1 MLNETE
7 KFERMIEAEEREEE
21 LQGMFSEGRIALT
34 LERYTELIRYKHRL
48 ELLEEQQEQERRDS
62 LPF

>member
-7 KFERMIEAEEREEE
+7 KFERMLEEEELQEE
-21 LQGMFSEGRIALT
+21 LQGMLSEGRIALT

-48 ELLEEQQEQERRDS
+48 ELIEEQQEQERQDRM
-62 LPF
+62 PF